1 MSLAPAGAAACGT
14 WKAYDAATG
23 MLQQRNAA
31 DTKASQDAAVDMRAL
46 RGGLSEPLPL
56 VPDGCNM
63 PLVME
68 GSAAAN
74 MPLVMEGS
82 AAANMPL
89 VMEGSAA
96 ANMPLVMEG
105 RFCCG

>member
-1 MSLAPAGAAACGT
+1 
-14 WKAYDAATG
+14 

-74 MPLVMEGS
+74 SDERGEWIV
-82 AAANMPL
+82 
-89 VMEGSAA
+89 
-96 ANMPLVMEG
+96 
-105 RFCCG
+105 